1 MQVAII
7 MLAAVGSFSQWS
19 LTRRHLRLAAQLAGE
34 GSGEEQT
41 ARWNEVRISAVRIS
55 AIGRVFSGIHKGQ
68 PGAETGTSGW
78 SQEPLCLSSSSAVPL
93 LRSILEKFLSPTQI
107 SFFPPSLYCGGRACD
122 LEGFPQALKFRVRL
136 WDLCD

>member
-7 MLAAVGSFSQWS
+7 MLAEVGSFSQWS

-41 ARWNEVRISAVRIS
+41 AGWNEVRISA
-55 AIGRVFSGIHKGQ
+55 IGHVFSGIHKGQ

-93 LRSILEKFLSPTQI
+93 FRSILEKFLSPTQI
-107 SFFPPSLYCGGRACD
+107 SFFPPSLYCGDRASD